1 MPSMRHVYI
10 AFYLSLV
17 IRFLRTTI
25 RKMLVP
31 HKKFRNKCKFGL
43 YAVPKGEHVTLH
55 FANVYVDDPSDLDSS
70 SLFHDLGVVMSRCHV
85 FAIADGNSEHQF
97 NQFVQ
102 PDRYN
107 GQLSVSLDMK
117 TVILTVD
124 HILYDFAGPNDY
136 DFFF

>member
-1 MPSMRHVYI
+1 MRQVYI
-10 AFYLSLV
+10 AFYLSIVLG
-17 IRFLRTTI
+17 FLRAI
-25 RKMLVP
+25 FRKMLVP
-31 HKKFRNKCKFGL
+31 HRNFRNKCKFGL

-85 FAIADGNSEHQF
+85 FAIADGNNEYQF

-117 TVILTVD
+117 TVVLTVD